1 MDTLNVQKAYDSIAK
16 EFSDSRPFTWKWVDE
31 YILNLKKNL
40 VIVDIGCGNGRLSNY
55 NKLFNMCHFFIGLDI
70 SMMQL
75 SNNKYSTDK
84 IQSCMLQL
92 PFVDNSVDSII
103 CIASFH
109 HLKNID
115 ERRHALSE
123 MKRILNKD
131 NDNDNDKYNDN
142 EKKNKKNSILLSVW
156 SINQPIKTK
165 RTFDKYGDT
174 IVEWKMKNGLV
185 IKRYYY
191 IFELN
196 EITTLIQEYFT
207 IKEYKW
213 DCGNEIFELIV

>member
-1 MDTLNVQKAYDSIAK
+1 MKKNMNIPSVKYAYDLIAK
-16 EFSDSRPFTWKWVDE
+16 EFSDSRPFTWKWVDD
-31 YILNLKKNL
+31 YILSLDNNLI
-40 VIVDIGCGNGRLSNY
+40 IVDIGCGNGRLSNY
-55 NKLFNMCHFFIGLDI
+55 NKLFGMSHFFVGLDI

-75 SNNKYSTDK
+75 KNNIFSADK
-84 IQSCMLQL
+84 MQSCMLKL
-92 PFVDNSVDSII
+92 PFLDNSVDNII

-123 MKRILNKD
+123 MKRILNK
-131 NDNDNDKYNDN
+131 NTN
-142 EKKNKKNSILLSVW
+142 KNTNKNNVLLSVW
-156 SINQPIKTK
+156 SINQPSKTK

-174 IVEWKMKNGLV
+174 IVEWKMKNGDI

-196 EITTLIQEYFT
+196 EIIELLQEYFI
-207 IKEYKW
+207 IKNHKW